1 MSDLTKDEARLL
13 EAFRVKMLSATVK
26 SINDGRE
33 RGFFIYLENG
43 KFKSSPIRVGSEG
56 EIGLKKETRQF
67 RENRPNVLIGFHS
80 HSGAEITPTST
91 PSDGDIRQA
100 IYRRQNLMCIGNVE
114 APEDPEPYVDCYRV
128 DEETGECTLL
138 STLRWKSSSAQ
149 SKLQKTTERR
159 KIPRAV
165 SYV

>member
-43 KFKSSPIRVGSEG
+43 KFKSTPIRVGSEF
-56 EIGLKKETRQF
+56 EVKLSKQTKQF
-67 RENRPNVLIGFHS
+67 RTNRPDVLISFHT
-80 HSGAEITPTST
+80 HSGTEITPLST
-91 PSDGDIRQA
+91 PSDGDIRHA
-100 IYRRQNLMCIGNVE
+100 IHSTENVMCIGNVE

-128 DEETGECTLL
+128 DEETGACTLL
-138 STLRWKSSSAQ
+138 STLRWKPSSIQ
-149 SKLQKTTERR
+149 TKLQKTTERR
-159 KIPRAV
+159 KIPKAV